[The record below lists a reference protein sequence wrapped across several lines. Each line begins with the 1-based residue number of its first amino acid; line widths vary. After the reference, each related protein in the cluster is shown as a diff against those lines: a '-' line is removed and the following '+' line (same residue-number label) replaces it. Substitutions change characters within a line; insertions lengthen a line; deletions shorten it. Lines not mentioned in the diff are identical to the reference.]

1 MGNSDLDLEE
11 REVEERG
18 YEEQWIEK
26 RMEENNCSEW
36 DAKLALEEYK
46 EEESYRLEN
55 EEILKIEE
63 EEKKFYD
70 EWGDLEDLW
79 EVEGKTSLDIFD
91 EIIENVKIIL
101 QTSEQMDK
109 HVQKNLF
116 VMLHGHIVASIESYL
131 SSTFIE
137 MVLEHDKLLR
147 KLIEND
153 PIFSARKFTM
163 KEFFIKQE
171 SLQKD
176 IKQYLREIIFHKIDK
191 VKELYKSVLNVDF
204 GKNMAWLF
212 NAVSLRHH
220 CVHRAGYDKDGNEI
234 DLTLDSIEIL
244 ISQGLDLIKLIEEN
258 KNNNL
263 SKV

>member
-1 MGNSDLDLEE
+1 MGYSDLALEEIEIEE
-11 REVEERG
+11 RE
-18 YEEQWIEK
+18 YEEQWIEN
-26 RMEENNCSEW
+26 RMEQSNCSEW

-46 EEESYRLEN
+46 EEESYRLES

-79 EVEGKTSLDIFD
+79 EVEGKTPEDIFH
-91 EIIENVKIIL
+91 EIIENSNIIL
-101 QTSEQMDK
+101 LLSHQMNQ

-147 KLIEND
+147 NLIESD
-153 PIFSARKFTM
+153 PTFSNRKFTM
-163 KEFFIKQE
+163 KEIFIKQE
-171 SLQKD
+171 NLKQD
-176 IKQYLREIIFHKIDK
+176 IKKYLREIIFHNIKK
-191 VKELYKSVLNVDF
+191 VKELYKSVLDVNF
-204 GKNMAWLF
+204 GSDIEWLF
-212 NAVSLRHH
+212 IAVTKRHH

-234 DLTLDSIEIL
+234 DLSVDSIKTL
-244 ISQGLDLIKLIEEN
+244 MNQGLDLIKLIEEN

-263 SKV
+263 SRL